1 MRPIARALS
10 LVLLAGVALVAPAP
24 ATAAPRPDAGTSARD
39 AADKIQPELQ
49 RSLHADGSTDLWI
62 RFTEQADLSKARQ
75 IADWAARGEAVA
87 QALRATAATSQTNV
101 RHLLDT
107 EGVTYEAF
115 WASNAI
121 YVHDGSSK
129 LAQRLAGRSDVE
141 GLYEPVEYQLI
152 KPPDDAAEPDA
163 EAAARAEAQR
173 QAADVEWGIANI
185 NADDVWTQFGTKGAG
200 ITVANLDTGVQFDH
214 PALVAQ
220 YRGNLGDGTFDHNYN
235 WFDADRRCGGAPC
248 DRAQHG
254 THTMG
259 TMVGDG
265 GPGNR
270 IGVAPE
276 ANWIAANGCCP
287 SDAALVASGQ
297 WLLAPTDLNGQNPDA
312 SKRPHI
318 INNSWGSRMP
328 SIDPFMEDVMIAWD
342 AAGIL
347 GIWSNGNSG
356 TLGCQSGG
364 SPGTRTINYSVGA
377 YDVNNQIAPF
387 SGRGPGQDGE
397 FKPNISA
404 PGVEVRSSGPGN
416 TYFPDQGTS
425 MAAPHVA
432 GAVALLWSAAPS
444 LIGDLDATKQLLDQT
459 AIDTADPQCG
469 GTAADNNVYGEGRL
483 DALALLEAAPVGDT
497 GTLTGTVTD
506 TATGKPVAGAT
517 VTIDTTPARQRTTG
531 ADGSYTARLTA
542 GTYRVTVTAFGY
554 AAATG
559 TVSVTAGDATTGD
572 FALTALPTANLSG
585 LVRDGGGHG
594 WPLYAKVRVA
604 GTSVSTYTNPFTG
617 RYVLT
622 LPTHSTYTLVVEP
635 QYDGYGTIEQAV
647 QLRGGN
653 RAVDVAVPVRQC
665 QAAPGYTFS
674 AGIGVL
680 GDENGK
686 IAAFLSGRG
695 IPTTTVNWGD
705 DVSGYD
711 TIIMNRPSNP
721 GEETFLRFLADTDA
735 AGVGV
740 MFLDTWTNVG
750 GNGIYML
757 NLYTGNPAERSS
769 GISYNTEADLSYQVM
784 QEHPVVA
791 GFAPGDRIA
800 FDETANYSKYYGFF
814 NTFGGDGRM
823 VVANAVTSEYGTVG
837 VGIGVQQRATNRHVL
852 LSMHAASYNTGPE
865 IWHDDSAQV
874 FLNAVDWL
882 SETEFECLK
891 VDGGLVAGFVR
902 DVNTGAGLVGAR
914 VTPAGGTGGTRT
926 VATPG
931 DAELDDGFY
940 ALFSPAG
947 RQQITASAPAYATM
961 TRWADVVAD
970 ATTRH
975 NYQMAAGRLT
985 VTGTPVT
992 ATVPLGGTTQASV
1005 TVTNTGGAPAEVE
1018 FSERAGDF
1026 EIQRADGSRVGSSDL
1041 LTAPGAPVRRIE
1053 VDVPIEQLA
1062 GANPPATLTPTGAG
1076 PAATGPTGTGPAAT
1090 GPTGAGPAAIGPAG
1104 AAPAAAPWVSLP
1116 GLPRPLMDNN
1126 VVAVGGK
1133 VYSFGGSAGSLLTDV
1148 YVYDPAAQSW
1158 SRAADMPYGGR
1169 SQAAEGVIGGKVYL
1183 VSGWDEMNTDTL
1195 IFDPATGGWSKGA
1208 DVPAASAAAGSA
1220 VLDGQL
1226 YVIGGCTSSSCTPY
1240 TDKSFRYEPRTD
1252 RWESIANYPIPIS
1265 WQSCGAVN
1273 GRVVCAGGLS
1283 ASQPVT
1289 ATYSY
1294 DPLSDAWT
1302 KLADM
1307 PASLWGAAYHTADN
1321 RLLVSGGGTSM
1332 QAITNQG
1339 YVFDPVTNAWSNLP
1353 AANSVSFRPGAAC
1366 GFYRV
1371 GGSAIAGF
1379 QPTTTVEVLPGLDQ
1393 CASNPDTEW
1402 LEVAPRTVTI
1412 AAGATVTVTM
1422 TLSAEVAQPGTYT
1435 TSVAVFENTP
1445 YTVDPVPVTMTVT
1458 PPATWG
1464 KLSGTVTGLSCGGAS
1479 APITGATVQL
1489 STATLELPL
1498 ATGADGRYAHWL
1510 DQRHNPVTMIAAKD
1524 GYMPQTRPA
1533 QVTAGGL
1540 TVEDWTLR
1548 QICGRSA
1555 GAQETN

>member
-1 MRPIARALS
+1 MRSIARAS
-10 LVLLAGVALVAPAP
+10 TLVLLATVALIAPNP
-24 ATAAPRPDAGTSARD
+24 ATAAPRPDAGAPTRA
-39 AADKIQPELQ
+39 AADKIQPELE
-49 RSLHADGSTDLWI
+49 RSLQADGSTDLWI
-62 RFTEQADLSKARQ
+62 RFTEQADLSQARQ

-87 QALRATAATSQTNV
+87 QALRSTATTSQTNV

-121 YVHDGSSK
+121 YVHDGSSM

-152 KPPDDAAEPDA
+152 KPPDDAAGPDA
-163 EAAARAEAQR
+163 ETGDAHRAD
-173 QAADVEWGIANI
+173 DVEWGVANI
-185 NADDVWTQFGTKGAG
+185 NADDVWEQFGTKGAG

-220 YRGNLGDGTFDHNYN
+220 YRGNLGDGAFDHNYN
-235 WFDADRRCGGAPC
+235 WFDADRTCVNAPC

-287 SDAALVASGQ
+287 SDAALLASGQ

-318 INNSWGSRMP
+318 INNSWGTRMP

-377 YDVNNQIAPF
+377 YDANNQIAPF

-404 PGVEVRSSGPGN
+404 PGVAVRSSGPGN
-416 TYFPDQGTS
+416 IYYPDQGTS

-432 GAVALLWSAAPS
+432 GAAALLWSAAPS
-444 LIGDLDATKQLLDQT
+444 LIGDLDATKRLLDET

-506 TATGKPVAGAT
+506 AATGKAIAEAT
-517 VTIDTTPARQRTTG
+517 VTIGTTPPRQRTTG
-531 ADGSYTARLTA
+531 ANGGYTARLTA

-559 TVSVTAGDATTGD
+559 EVSITAGDATTGD

-617 RYVLT
+617 RYLLT

-635 QYDGYGTIEQAV
+635 QYDGYGTVEQSV

-653 RAVDVAVPVRQC
+653 RAVDVSVPVQQC

-680 GDENGK
+680 GDEDGK
-686 IAAFLSGRG
+686 IGAFLAGRG
-695 IPTTTVNWGD
+695 IPTTVVNWGD

-721 GEETFLRFLADTDA
+721 GREAFLRFLADTDA

-740 MFLDTWTNVG
+740 MFLDTWSNAG
-750 GNGIYML
+750 GNAIYML
-757 NLYTGNPAERSS
+757 NLYTGNPVERSS
-769 GISYNTEADLSYQVM
+769 GISYDTEADLSYQVM

-800 FDETANYSKYYGFF
+800 FDETDNYSKYYGFF
-814 NTFGGDGRM
+814 NLYGDDGRT
-823 VVANAVTSEYGTVG
+823 VVANAVTSQDGTVG
-837 VGIGVQQRATNRHVL
+837 VGIGVQQRSTNRHVL
-852 LSMHAASYNTGPE
+852 LSMHAASYYTGPE
-865 IWHDDSAQV
+865 IWHDDSTRV

-882 SETEFECLK
+882 AETEFECLK
-891 VDGGLVAGFVR
+891 LDGGLVAGFVR
-902 DVNTGAGLVGAR
+902 DANTGAGLVGAR
-914 VTPAGGTGGTRT
+914 VTPVDGSGGTRT

-961 TRWADVVAD
+961 TRSADVVAD
-970 ATTRH
+970 STTRH

-985 VTGTPVT
+985 VTGAPVET
-992 ATVPLGGTTQASV
+992 TLPLGGATQASV

-1018 FSERAGDF
+1018 FSERSGDF
-1026 EIQRADGSRVGSSDL
+1026 EIQRADGSRVGSADL
-1041 LTAPGAPVRRIE
+1041 LAAPGAPVRRVE
-1053 VDVPIEQLA
+1053 VDVPLAQLA
-1062 GANPPATLTPTGAG
+1062 GANPPAALATALG
-1076 PAATGPTGTGPAAT
+1076 PDAA
-1090 GPTGAGPAAIGPAG
+1090 GPAG
-1104 AAPAAAPWVSLP
+1104 AAPPSEAAPAAGPWLTLP
-1116 GLPRPLMDNN
+1116 GLPRTMQDNSA
-1126 VVAVGGK
+1126 VTVGGK
-1133 VYSFGGSAGSLLTDV
+1133 VYSFGGQSESSLTDV

-1158 SRAADMPYGGR
+1158 SKAASMPYGPR
-1169 SQAAEGVIGGKVYL
+1169 HQAAEGVIDGKVYL
-1183 VSGWDEMNTDTL
+1183 VSGWSGMNTDTL
-1195 IFDPATGGWSKGA
+1195 IFDPVTETWSKGA

-1220 VLDGQL
+1220 VLDGKL
-1226 YVIGGCTSSSCTPY
+1226 YVVGGCTTTSCTPN
-1240 TDKSFRYEPRTD
+1240 TDKVFRYEPRTD
-1252 RWESIANYPIPIS
+1252 SWESVASYPMPIG
-1265 WQSCGAVN
+1265 WQSCGAV
-1273 GRVVCAGGLS
+1273 GGKVVCAGGLS
-1283 ASQPVT
+1283 AGQPVT
-1289 ATYSY
+1289 AAYAY
-1294 DPLSDAWT
+1294 DPAANAWT
-1302 KLADM
+1302 RLADM
-1307 PASLWGAAYHTADN
+1307 PANLWGSAYHTADN
-1321 RLLVSGGGTSM
+1321 RLLIAGGITGSQTL
-1332 QAITNQG
+1332 TNQG
-1339 YVFDPVTNAWSNLP
+1339 YAYDPVTNSWTSLP
-1353 AANSVSFRPGAAC
+1353 ATNTARFRAGSSC
-1366 GFYRV
+1366 GLYRV
-1371 GGSAIAGF
+1371 GGSSGSAS
-1379 QPTTTVEVLPGLDQ
+1379 TNTVEVLPGFDQ
-1393 CASNPDTEW
+1393 CVQQQDTQW
-1402 LEVAPRTVTI
+1402 LEVTPAKTTIAPGETLTVTL
-1412 AAGATVTVTM
+1412 A
-1422 TLSAEVAQPGTYT
+1422 LSAEVAQPGTYT
-1435 TSVAVFENTP
+1435 SSVAILENTP
-1445 YTVDPVPVTMTVT
+1445 YAVAPLPVTMTVT
-1458 PPATWG
+1458 PPDTWG
-1464 KLSGTVTGLSCGGAS
+1464 KISGTVTGLSCGGAS
-1479 APITGATVQL
+1479 APIAGATVQL

-1524 GYMPQTRPA
+1524 GYMPQTRPV
-1533 QVTAGGL
+1533 QVTAGGS